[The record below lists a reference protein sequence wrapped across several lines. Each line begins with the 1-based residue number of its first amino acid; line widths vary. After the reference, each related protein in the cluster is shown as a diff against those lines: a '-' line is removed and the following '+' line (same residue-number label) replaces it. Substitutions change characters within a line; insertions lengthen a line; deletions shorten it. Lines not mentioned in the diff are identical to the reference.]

1 MDSVSWV
8 GTETYRFKA
17 HVMKIMRSAKANP
30 SPRMIPYPNPWDK
43 GAVKVTVSDDDI
55 IIDQLM
61 INLQQQC

>member
-1 MDSVSWV
+1 
-8 GTETYRFKA
+8 
-17 HVMKIMRSAKANP
+17 MKIMRSAKANP